1 MNGGFLSLLKA
12 VTSCCIFTSVLL
24 RTQYSARIVL
34 GSSWLCGPSTS
45 SCACLYGKAHD
56 PIVVS

>member
-1 MNGGFLSLLKA
+1 MNGGFLSLVKA

-24 RTQYSARIVL
+24 RTQNSAWIVL

-45 SCACLYGKAHD
+45 SLRAFMGRVT
-56 PIVVS
+56 IQSFVS